1 MVVYIVGDIVFI
13 GNIPF
18 TLLSQLSK
26 EITMLKKKM
35 LKALN
40 DHINAE
46 MCSSY
51 LYLAMEAYFQSISLK
66 GFAAWMRAQVQEEL
80 MHGMKF
86 YDFVSERGG
95 KVTLEAIAK
104 PETSWDSPLAV
115 FEAVRKHEEHVT
127 SLINDLVDL
136 AISEKDHA
144 TNNFLQWFV
153 SEQVEEEA
161 SVGEIVEKLKLIKND
176 SSGLFMIDAE
186 LGKRVFTMPATA
198 GQ

>member
-1 MVVYIVGDIVFI
+1 
-13 GNIPF
+13 
-18 TLLSQLSK
+18 
-26 EITMLKKKM
+26 MLKKKM

-40 DHINAE
+40 DQINAE
-46 MCSSY
+46 MFSSY
-51 LYLAMEAYFQSISLK
+51 LYLSMEAYFQSISLK
-66 GFAAWMRAQVQEEL
+66 GFATWMRVQVQEEL

-86 YDFVSERGG
+86 YDFVNERSG

-104 PETSWDSPLAV
+104 PDSTWASPLAA
-115 FEAVRKHEEHVT
+115 FSAILKHEEHVT

-161 SVGEIVEKLKLIKND
+161 SANEVVEKLKLIQDNP
-176 SSGLFMIDAE
+176 SGLFLLDAE
-186 LGKRVFTMPATA
+186 LGKRVFIPPPAA
-198 GQ
+198 A

>member
-1 MVVYIVGDIVFI
+1 
-13 GNIPF
+13 
-18 TLLSQLSK
+18 
-26 EITMLKKKM
+26 MLKKKI

-40 DHINAE
+40 DQINAE
-46 MCSSY
+46 MFSSY
-51 LYLAMEAYFQSISLK
+51 LYLSIESYFQSISLT
-66 GFAAWMRAQVQEEL
+66 GFATWMRVQVQEEL
-80 MHGMKF
+80 MHAMKF
-86 YDFVSERGG
+86 YDFVNERGG

-104 PETSWDSPLAV
+104 PESVWESPLVA
-115 FEAVRKHEEHVT
+115 FEAILKHEEHVT

-161 SVGEIVEKLKLIKND
+161 SASEIVERLKLIKDN

-186 LGKRVFTMPATA
+186 LGKRVFVMPADTA
-198 GQ
+198 A